1 MRSLLL
7 LLPARPRAVI
17 GCRFS
22 MFFTSIVLIII
33 RLLRFLIIKF
43 LSLRLLDWHFR
54 RPLLNCAKDT
64 DKIEIRVKKLLK
76 LAELVVPQQLQV
88 ENSQFF
94 AEIDNPA
101 EIPLLYIFEKVEQK
115 LELGQGLAVF
125 A

>member
-1 MRSLLL
+1 M
-7 LLPARPRAVI
+7 
-17 GCRFS
+17 
-22 MFFTSIVLIII
+22 
-33 RLLRFLIIKF
+33 
-43 LSLRLLDWHFR
+43 DWHFR

-64 DKIEIRVKKLLK
+64 DKIEIRVEKLLK